1 MNFRNLSFAAALAVV
16 FPLTSGLALAQS
28 KTSEGVL
35 TASYKTANYK
45 APRTG
50 YGQPDLQ
57 GVWANNNA
65 TPLQRPKELEGKEFL
80 QEQELT
86 AIKRAADDLFK
97 DGKSDAA
104 FGDAVFLAALSN
116 LQGKMK
122 GYVTADGKVGDYSSV
137 WTVNRDWTNRT
148 SLIIDPKDGKLPALT
163 ARAQELAK
171 RPSYVENDSAFG
183 QGPGKRPEGPED
195 LGLSVRCITFGA
207 PRIGA
212 GYNSYMQ
219 IVQSAKTVIVL
230 QENIHDARI
239 IPVDGSPHPPAN
251 VKLWHGD
258 SRGHWEGDTLVVD
271 TTNYRAEALM
281 NNSEK
286 LHVVERFQRTAPDY
300 VTWTVTFEDPDTWVK
315 PWTVEVPLR
324 HTDDE
329 LIEYACHEGN
339 YGMQGILAGARAAD
353 AIEAAGRTGSGSR

>member
-1 MNFRNLSFAAALAVV
+1 MNPRNLRFAIALAVV
-16 FPLTSGLALAQS
+16 FSLASGLALAQS

-35 TASYKTANYK
+35 ASSYKLPNYT
-45 APRTG
+45 APRTADG
-50 YGQPDLQ
+50 HPDLQ
-57 GVWANNNA
+57 GVWANNTA
-65 TPLQRPKELEGKEFL
+65 TPLQRPKALEGKEFL
-80 QEQELT
+80 SEEEL
-86 AIKRAADDLFK
+86 AAVKRAADDLFK

-104 FGDAVFLAALSN
+104 FGDAVFLAALEN
-116 LQGKMK
+116 AQGKMK
-122 GYVTADGKVGDYSSV
+122 GYVTADGRVGDYSSV

-183 QGPGKRPEGPED
+183 QGPGKRPDGPED
-195 LGLSVRCITFGA
+195 LGLSVRCITFGT

-219 IVQSAKTVIVL
+219 ILQSANTVVVL
-230 QENIHDARI
+230 QENIHDARVI
-239 IPVDGSPHPPAN
+239 HLDGSPHPPVN
-251 VKLWHGD
+251 VKMWNGD

-271 TTNYRAEALM
+271 TTNYRPEALM

-286 LHVVERFQRTAPDY
+286 LHVVERFHRTAPDY
-300 VTWTVTFEDPDTWVK
+300 ITWDVTFEDPDTWVR
-315 PWTVEVPLR
+315 PWTVEIPLR
-324 HTDDE
+324 HTDDP
-329 LIEYACHEGN
+329 LIEYGCHEGN

-353 AIEAAGRTGSGSR
+353 AAEATERAGAGSK